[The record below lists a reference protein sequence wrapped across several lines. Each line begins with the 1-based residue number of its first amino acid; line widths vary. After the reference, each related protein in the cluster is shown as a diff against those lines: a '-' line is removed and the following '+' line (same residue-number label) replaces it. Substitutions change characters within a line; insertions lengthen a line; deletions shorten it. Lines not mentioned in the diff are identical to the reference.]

1 LSQSLLLKKYTI
13 KREKR
18 LLSVPY
24 EIAKKPN
31 FGENFFRAIAKSLPD
46 VIIVRPEFFK
56 KINEQ

>member
-1 LSQSLLLKKYTI
+1 MSQSLLLKKYTI

-31 FGENFFRAIAKSLPD
+31 LGENFFRAIAKSLPD
-46 VIIVRPEFFK
+46 VITVHPEFFK